1 MKKVVIL
8 ALHLGYGGIERA
20 ITDLANILIDNY
32 EVKIVSTYKLYDKP
46 VNDLNKKVKVTYLTN
61 LKPNKEEFIES
72 IKKFNIIKI
81 IKEGI
86 ISIKILYLKKKTM
99 IDYIKQSKSDVMIST
114 RDIHNKWLGKYANKD
129 ILKIGWEHNHHHQ
142 NKNYINKIIKS
153 VKNLDY
159 FVLVSRDLENFYKDK
174 VNPKCIYIPNTI
186 EKSNIISKLD
196 SCNLV
201 TIGRLSPEKG
211 YLDLIDIF
219 NNIHLLYPKWKL
231 NIIGDGM
238 EYSKIKNKI
247 IEYHL
252 EDNVILHGFLNKKE
266 INKVLEKSSIY
277 LMTSY
282 TESFGIVL
290 LEAMSLGIPCI
301 SFTSA
306 EGACEIISDNIDG
319 YLIPN
324 RDKDLMVEKI
334 KYLIE
339 NIDERKRM
347 GKNGLSKI
355 EEFSK
360 DKVITKWKNII
371 K

>member
-20 ITDLANILIDNY
+20 ITDLSNILVSDY
-32 EVKIVSTYKLYDKP
+32 DVEIVSTYKLYDNP
-46 VNDLNKKVKVTYLTN
+46 VNNLDKRVKVTYLTN
-61 LKPNKEEFIES
+61 LKPNKEEFINS
-72 IKKFNIIKI
+72 FKKFNIINI

-86 ISIKILYLKKKTM
+86 KSIKILRLKKKKM
-99 IDYIKQSKSDVMIST
+99 IEYIKNSKSDVIIST
-114 RDIHNKWLGKYANKD
+114 RDIHNKWLGKYASKD
-129 ILKIGWEHNHHHQ
+129 ILKIGWEHNHHHG
-142 NKNYINKIIKS
+142 NKKYINKIIKS

-159 FVLVSRDLENFYKDK
+159 FVLVSHDLENFYKDK
-174 VNPKCIYIPNTI
+174 VKSKCIYIPNVI
-186 EKSNIISKLD
+186 EKSNITSNLE

-219 NNIHLLYPKWKL
+219 KNINDLYPNWKL

-247 IEYHL
+247 NELKL
-252 EDNVILHGFLNKKE
+252 EDNIILHGYLKKEE

-290 LEAMSLGIPCI
+290 LEAMSFGIPCI
-301 SFTSA
+301 AFTSA
-306 EGACEIISDNIDG
+306 EGANEIISDNIDG

-324 RDKDLMVEKI
+324 RNKDLMIEKI

-339 NIDERKRM
+339 NIDERKRL

-355 EEFSK
+355 EKFSPE
-360 DKVITKWKNII
+360 KVKINWKNII